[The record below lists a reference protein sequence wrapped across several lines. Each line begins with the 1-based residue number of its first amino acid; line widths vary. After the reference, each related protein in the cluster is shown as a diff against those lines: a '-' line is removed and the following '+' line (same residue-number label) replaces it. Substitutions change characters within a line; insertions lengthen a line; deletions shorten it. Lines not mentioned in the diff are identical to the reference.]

1 MRTSE
6 KELVDKEIDLY
17 KREQYLLVNNELRLH
32 KDNIEKQKLALDKE
46 LVEYKTIH
54 FPELN
59 GFAKMCAE
67 QLGQYEHEFHNAK
80 EIKGIEIAKL
90 EAYADSL
97 KLVVEA
103 RKEVIAADTNLY
115 ESQKK
120 EIERL
125 TAIVNS
131 LIEKM
136 PTAVTVNNKH

>member
-17 KREQYLLVNNELRLH
+17 KREQYLLV
-32 KDNIEKQKLALDKE
+32 DKE
-46 LVEYKTIH
+46 LVEYKLAH
-54 FPELN
+54 MPELN
-59 GFAKMCAE
+59 GLAKRCAQE
-67 QLGQYEHEFHNAK
+67 TAEYEHTYHYAK
-80 EIKGIEIAKL
+80 EVKGVEIAKL
-90 EAYADSL
+90 EAHADAL

-103 RKEVIAADTNLY
+103 RNEVVAADTNLY

-136 PTAVTVNNKH
+136 PTTITVNNKH